1 MEYKPLNDGVD
12 HINIYSRGKTQL
24 GRMLSN
30 FYPLPFN
37 HPVYGGFNTVEGFYY
52 YVSTGFKH
60 EVLRTLSGFEAK
72 KFGKSLERTKLED
85 FENIIRKAIRLK
97 IYQNETLKSLLKAS
111 SLPFG
116 HYYFYGDP
124 DGKYKLFTPKGFEY
138 MVDEI
143 EKVRDKVKRTNNN

>member
-1 MEYKPLNDGVD
+1 MDYNPLNDGVD
-12 HINIYSRGKTQL
+12 HINVYSRGKTQL

-37 HPVYGGFNTVEGFYY
+37 HPVYGVFNTVEGFYY
-52 YVSTGFKH
+52 YVSTGFKY

-97 IYQNETLKSLLKAS
+97 IYQN
-111 SLPFG
+111 
-116 HYYFYGDP
+116 
-124 DGKYKLFTPKGFEY
+124 
-138 MVDEI
+138 
-143 EKVRDKVKRTNNN
+143 

>member
-1 MEYKPLNDGVD
+1 MDYKPLNDGVD

-30 FYPLPFN
+30 FYPFPFN
-37 HPVYGGFNTVEGFYY
+37 HPVYGVFDTVEGFYY

-60 EVLRTLSGFEAK
+60 ENLRTLSGFEAK
-72 KFGKSLERTKLED
+72 QFGKSLERAKLEN
-85 FENIIRKAIRLK
+85 FENLIRKAIRLK
-97 IYQNETLKSLLKAS
+97 ICQNDTLASLLKTS
-111 SLPFG
+111 SLPFT

-124 DGKYKLFTPKGFEY
+124 NGKYKLFTPKGFEY

-143 EKVRDKVKRTNNN
+143 EKVRDELKKK

>member
-1 MEYKPLNDGVD
+1 MEYEPLNDGVD

-30 FYPLPFN
+30 FYLLPFS
-37 HPVYGGFNTVEGFYY
+37 HPVYGIFNTVEGFYY

-60 EVLRTLSGFEAK
+60 ENLRTLSGFEAK
-72 KFGKSLERTKLED
+72 KFGKSLERAKLED

-97 IYQNETLKSLLKAS
+97 IYQNDSLTVLLKAS
-111 SLPFG
+111 SLPFA
-116 HYYFYGDP
+116 HYYFYGDSE
-124 DGKYKLFTPKGFEY
+124 GKYKLFTPKGFEY

-143 EKVRDKVKRTNNN
+143 EKVRDELKKK